1 MSLKKTKISSA
12 IIIFILCIIFHY
24 IYSWFPNK
32 LFSIFFPV
40 NESIWEHMKLIM
52 SSILFNSFLEYF
64 LLKKNNIPFNNY
76 ITSIFLSGTL
86 GIIIFLIIYLPLY
99 YLFGE
104 NFILNIII
112 LFITICLC
120 EIISYYILKSKKQYF
135 IDYISLLG
143 LILVYI
149 VFGILTYYPVINDLF
164 YDKSKEKYGINTF
177 NI

>member
-1 MSLKKTKISSA
+1 
-12 IIIFILCIIFHY
+12 
-24 IYSWFPNK
+24 
-32 LFSIFFPV
+32 
-40 NESIWEHMKLIM
+40 MKLIM

>member
-76 ITSIFLSGTL
+76 ITSVFLSGTL

-120 EIISYYILKSKKQYF
+120 EIISYYILKSEKQYF